1 MNDRVSDSGCHPDL
15 PTLLHL
21 LRAGDVDAAIDAGL
35 MQLPPAALAAVDTT
49 ERIMLT
55 QVRQRLTAA
64 WAARERFRARQAR
77 LQRRQCERQS
87 RRAAVTAPGS
97 GDVEAGNA
105 PALSARPAL
114 PAAAA
119 AALARARSRA
129 AARAG

>member
-15 PTLLHL
+15 PALLHL
-21 LRAGDVDAAIDAGL
+21 LRTGDVDAAIDAGL
-35 MQLPPAALAAVDTT
+35 MQLPPAALAAVDEA
-49 ERIMLT
+49 ERAMLT
-55 QVRQRLTAA
+55 QARQRLTAA

-77 LQRRQCERQS
+77 LQRRQRERQS
-87 RRAAVTAPGS
+87 RRAAVAAPGA
-97 GDVEAGNA
+97 GDVDVGNA
-105 PALSARPAL
+105 PVPSVRPAL